1 MWYGHAIPQNPIY
14 EFSVWLSDHST
25 SIKSH
30 YLHFVLL
37 TNKFADRRNHISHIV
52 MLKGVL
58 VTLYPP
64 TINFHFD
71 VGFHNNQN
79 IKLWEAKVQ
88 IILLTHKFFGL
99 KKYPFFKVH
108 FSTIM
113 STFNYIQIFRDR
125 CRLLANPGNTAISP

>member
-88 IILLTHKFFGL
+88 IILLTHKFFV
-99 KKYPFFKVH
+99 KNNIH
-108 FSTIM
+108 FLR
-113 STFNYIQIFRDR
+113 F
-125 CRLLANPGNTAISP
+125 ISPQLCPLSIITFRFSETDADCWQILATQP